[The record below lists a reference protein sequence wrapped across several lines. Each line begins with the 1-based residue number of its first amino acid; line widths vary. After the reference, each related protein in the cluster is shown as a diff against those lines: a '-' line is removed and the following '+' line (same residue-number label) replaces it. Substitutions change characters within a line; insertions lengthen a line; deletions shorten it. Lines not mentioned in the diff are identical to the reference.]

1 MLWKEGVTTHKLTLL
16 PKKVCGQ
23 LHIYLRSVLNL
34 MEWNSLSA
42 SLRTVLLWVLRKKTG
57 KSLPSGLLV
66 NEENKGFIRTRPP
79 ALAVRL

>member
-42 SLRTVLLWVLRKKTG
+42 SLRTVLLWVLRKSKYR
-57 KSLPSGLLV
+57 KL
-66 NEENKGFIRTRPP
+66 
-79 ALAVRL
+79 